1 MIINPFSID
10 FNARKIQNKL
20 YSELLE
26 AEASYIEE
34 KAHIQTLVIDYLD
47 KLIHKAPYASSVS
60 IDSFESPV
68 DFNDS
73 QTF

>member
-10 FNARKIQNKL
+10 FNARKIQNKKNIIAIGD
-20 YSELLE
+20 Y
-26 AEASYIEE
+26 
-34 KAHIQTLVIDYLD
+34 VDYLD